1 MNTRILF
8 LASIVPALTWPS
20 AAAAQGEPKRPD
32 AEGRP
37 MAGSHVKHGMHLHRA
52 TDIVGTK
59 VKNPQGEDLGKIEE
73 LVLDPKDGT
82 VEYAVL
88 SFGGFM
94 GVGDKFFAIPF
105 SLIGMPGAKDHSLDK
120 PERGKEGKEGG
131 GSMNDGEPGQ
141 DRKRSDSADAKDR
154 RKPAYFVLNVDKERL
169 KKASGFPKDN
179 WPDIHTAEWRSE
191 IDKYYGVP
199 KRTREETDPGE
210 AIDKNR
216 QFKICKV
223 GDLYGKNV
231 YNAAGDKL
239 GDVKNL
245 VIDHD
250 HARVQ
255 YAVVST
261 GGLLDSKQIAVPWG
275 ALKHQKDRDSDKDKV
290 VLDVPKEKLARAPE
304 YKDSEWGKMT
314 DPAWCRELYSFYE
327 QRPYWKD
334 GPAEAGATR
343 PRKE

>member
-1 MNTRILF
+1 
-8 LASIVPALTWPS
+8 
-20 AAAAQGEPKRPD
+20 
-32 AEGRP
+32 
-37 MAGSHVKHGMHLHRA
+37 MHLHRA
-52 TDIVGTK
+52 ADIVGTR

-105 SLIGMPGAKDHSLDK
+105 SLIGMPGPKDSSVDK
-120 PERGKEGKEGG
+120 KDRGKEGG
-131 GSMNDGEPGQ
+131 GSMNEGEPGQ
-141 DRKRSDSADAKDR
+141 DRKRSADADARDR
-154 RKPAYFVLNVDKERL
+154 RKPAYFVLNVDRERL
-169 KKASGFPKDN
+169 KKAAGFPKDN
-179 WPDIHTAEWRSE
+179 WPDTHTAEGRTE
-191 IDKYYGVP
+191 IHTSPGVP
-199 KRTREETDPGE
+199 PRTRDETDPGE

-223 GDLYGKNV
+223 GELYGKNV
-231 YNAAGDKL
+231 YSVAGDKL
-239 GDVKNL
+239 GDVKHL

-250 HARVQ
+250 HGRVQ
-255 YAVVST
+255 YAVLST
-261 GGLLDSKQIAVPWG
+261 GGLLDSKQLAVPWG
-275 ALKHQKDRDSDKDKV
+275 ALKHQKDGDSDKV
-290 VLDVPKEKLARAPE
+290 VLDIPKEKLERAAE

-314 DPAWCRELYSFYE
+314 DPAWCRDLYAYYG